1 MQVDQPSLGL
11 AHSMYLDPESY
22 SDYITA
28 YKTFMFEVARVVV
41 RELGSSVT
49 DDQIHSQV
57 EQVFAFETKIAMVSQ
72 F

>member
-1 MQVDQPSLGL
+1 
-11 AHSMYLDPESY
+11 MYLDTESY
-22 SDYITA
+22 AEYITA
-28 YKTFMFEVARVVV
+28 YKTFMSEVARVVV

-72 F
+72 FCFKSSKLFL